1 MLDSVNRHRMI
12 DVDPCDVPL
21 DKIDVS
27 QAELYEHDAQ
37 WGFFERLRR
46 EDPMH
51 YCADSEYGPFWSV
64 TRFNDIAHV
73 EKNHQ
78 LFSSE
83 PTITIADLPEEIP
96 FQSFIQMDPPKHD
109 VHRAAV
115 QPVVAPANLAKLEP
129 IIRERVGRILD
140 ELPVGETFDWVQRVS
155 IELTTQMLA
164 TLFDFPFEERR
175 KLTYWSDATTGA
187 PDISGGDF
195 ISPQDRNLALA
206 DCGEHFVRLWH
217 ERVGKPGNDLISMLA
232 HSERTRNII
241 DSPMEYLGNILLL
254 IVGGNDTTRNSITGG
269 VLALNQNP
277 AEYDKLRADPSL
289 IPNMVSEIIRW
300 QTPILCMRRRATQDT
315 ELFGKQV
322 RKNDKVVMWYVSGN
336 RDDEVIPD
344 PMSFKVDR
352 ENARHHLSFG
362 FGIHRCMGNRL
373 AEMQLR
379 VSWEEIMKRF
389 RMVEVV
395 GSPVRAKSNIIRGY
409 RSMQVQVHPW

>member
-1 MLDSVNRHRMI
+1 MLDTVKTLRMI
-12 DVDPCDVPL
+12 EQDPSRIPL
-21 DKIDVS
+21 HQIDVS
-27 QAELYEHDAQ
+27 QGELYEHDAQ

-46 EDPMH
+46 DDPIH

-64 TRFNDIAHV
+64 TKFNDIAHV

-109 VHRAAV
+109 VQRAAV
-115 QPVVAPANLAKLEP
+115 QPVVAPMNLAKLESV
-129 IIRERVGRILD
+129 IRERAGRILD
-140 ELPVGETFDWVQRVS
+140 DLPVGETFDWVEHVS
-155 IELTTQMLA
+155 INLTTQMLA

-175 KLTYWSDATTGA
+175 KLTYWSDAATASDLTGS
-187 PDISGGDF
+187 DQF
-195 ISPQDRNLALA
+195 SPEERNQAFA
-206 DCGEHFVRLWH
+206 ECGEYFVRLWH
-217 ERVGKPGNDLISMLA
+217 ERVNGPPGNDLISMLA

-241 DSPMEYLGNILLL
+241 DSPMEYLGNIILL

-277 AEYDKLRADPSL
+277 AEYDKLRRDPSL

-300 QTPILCMRRRATQDT
+300 QTPILGMRRRAKEDT
-315 ELFGKQV
+315 DLLGKKV
-322 RKNDKVVMWYVSGN
+322 RKGDKVVMWYVSGN
-336 RDDEVIPD
+336 RDDEVIED
-344 PMSFKVDR
+344 PMSFRIDR

-395 GSPVRAKSNIIRGY
+395 GEAVRAKSNIIRGY
-409 RSMQVQVHPW
+409 RSMPVQVHPW